1 MNKQIIELDEYIPL
15 QLHQELLPLHVG
27 KLLKSR
33 YGDKIAVEFPS
44 AGTDYQWKLISRGW
58 VGFIPLT
65 SQIMLRLA
73 PKVEISNL
81 FQMLE
86 YAYDLNINFQD
97 NLVDCATIEGFY
109 ERLAQL
115 LASKVLRK
123 AQKGFYQTYV
133 SAAERLPRIRGR
145 IDIKQ
150 AIYNPWE
157 VNLKCCY
164 QELTGDVPENQI
176 LAWSLFL
183 IVNSGL
189 CSHSLP
195 LIRQSYQALRGI
207 ATICPYSSYDCTNRN
222 YNRLNEDYRP
232 LHALCRFF
240 IESTGASHHLG
251 DYTMLAF
258 LVNMAQL
265 FEVFVAEWLAQNLP
279 AGYAL
284 KKQERM
290 SIETG
295 GNRCLK
301 IDLVIYDTKNSLVYC
316 ILDTKYKRKIDDS
329 DLYQITAYAVAK
341 EVNKAVLIYPQAFG
355 RNAVYEVGDIRVQ
368 AIAFTLHGDL
378 QRNGE
383 EFIST
388 LFKS

>member
-1 MNKQIIELDEYIPL
+1 MSKQIIELDEYIPL
-15 QLHQELLPLHVG
+15 QLNQELLPLYIG
-27 KLLKSR
+27 KFLRSQ
-33 YGDKIAVEFPS
+33 YGNKISVEFPS

-65 SQIMLRLA
+65 SQITLRLV
-73 PKVEISNL
+73 PKVEISDL

-86 YAYDLNINFQD
+86 YAYGLNINFQD
-97 NLVDCATIEGFY
+97 NLVNCANIEGFY

-115 LASKVLRK
+115 LALKVLGK

-133 SAAERLPRIRGR
+133 SAADRLSHVRGR

-189 CSHSLP
+189 CSYSLP

-207 ATICPYSSYDCTNRN
+207 ATICPYSSYDCANRS

-251 DYTMLAF
+251 DYSMLAF

-265 FEVFVAEWLAQNLP
+265 FEAFVAEWLAQNLP
-279 AGYAL
+279 TGYAL
-284 KKQERM
+284 RKQERVL
-290 SIETG
+290 IETEE
-295 GNRCLK
+295 NRSLK
-301 IDLVIYDTKNSLVYC
+301 IDLVIYDTRNGSVYC
-316 ILDTKYKRKIDDS
+316 VLDTKYKRKIDDS
-329 DLYQITAYAVAK
+329 DLYQITTYAVTK
-341 EVNKAVLIYPQAFG
+341 EVSKAFLIYPQDFG
-355 RNAVYEVGDIRVQ
+355 RNSVYNMGGIQVQ
-368 AIAFTLHGDL
+368 AIAFALQGDL
-378 QRNGE
+378 QRNGQ
-383 EFIST
+383 EFISA
-388 LFKS
+388 LFSC

>member
-15 QLHQELLPLHVG
+15 KLHQELLPLHIG
-27 KLLKSR
+27 KFLRSR
-33 YGDKIAVEFPS
+33 YGNKISVEFPS
-44 AGTDYQWKLISRGW
+44 AGTDHQWKLTSRGW

-65 SQIMLRLA
+65 SQITLRLV

-86 YAYDLNINFQD
+86 YAYSLNISFQD
-97 NLVDCATIEGFY
+97 NLVNCATIEGFY

-133 SAAERLPRIRGR
+133 SATERLPCVRGR
-145 IDIKQ
+145 TDIKQ

-189 CSHSLP
+189 CSHNLP

-207 ATICPYSSYDCTNRN
+207 ATVCPYNSYDCINRS

-284 KKQERM
+284 RKQERM
-290 SIETG
+290 LIETG
-295 GNRCLK
+295 ENRFLK
-301 IDLVIYDTKNSLVYC
+301 IDLVIYNTKNNSVYC
-316 ILDTKYKRKIDDS
+316 VLDTKYKRKVDDS
-329 DLYQITAYAVAK
+329 DLYQITTYAVTK
-341 EVNKAVLIYPQAFG
+341 EVSKAFLIYPQAFV
-355 RNAVYEVGDIRVQ
+355 RSLVYKMGDIRVQ
-368 AIAFTLHGDL
+368 AITFSLHGNL
-378 QRNGE
+378 QRNGQ
-383 EFIST
+383 EFIT
-388 LFKS
+388 ALFNS

>member
-1 MNKQIIELDEYIPL
+1 
-15 QLHQELLPLHVG
+15 
-27 KLLKSR
+27 
-33 YGDKIAVEFPS
+33 
-44 AGTDYQWKLISRGW
+44 
-58 VGFIPLT
+58 
-65 SQIMLRLA
+65 
-73 PKVEISNL
+73 
-81 FQMLE
+81 MLE
-86 YAYDLNINFQD
+86 YAYGLNISFQD
-97 NLVDCATIEGFY
+97 NLVNCATIEGFY

-133 SAAERLPRIRGR
+133 SSTERLPRVRGH
-145 IDIKQ
+145 IDIKH
-150 AIYNPWE
+150 AVYNPWE

-164 QELTGDVPENQI
+164 QELTGDVPENRI

-207 ATICPYSSYDCTNRN
+207 ATISPYSSYDCTNRS

-265 FEVFVAEWLAQNLP
+265 FEAFVAEWLTQNLP

-290 SIETG
+290 LIETEE
-295 GNRCLK
+295 NRFLK
-301 IDLVIYDTKNSLVYC
+301 IDLVIYNTRNDSVYC
-316 ILDTKYKRKIDDS
+316 VLDTKYKRRIDDS
-329 DLYQITAYAVAK
+329 DLYQITTYAVTK
-341 EVNKAVLIYPQAFG
+341 EVSKAFLIYPQDFG
-355 RNAVYEVGDIRVQ
+355 RNAVYSMGDIRVQ
-368 AIAFTLHGDL
+368 AIAFALHGDL
-378 QRNGE
+378 RRNGQ
-383 EFIST
+383 EFIT
-388 LFKS
+388 ALFNS

>member
-183 IVNSGL
+183 VVNSGL

-290 SIETG
+290 SIETE

-301 IDLVIYDTKNSLVYC
+301 IDLVIYNTRSSLVYC
-316 ILDTKYKRKIDDS
+316 VLDTKYKRKIDDS

>member
-1 MNKQIIELDEYIPL
+1 MNEQIIELDEYIPL
-15 QLHQELLPLHVG
+15 QLHQELLPLQVG

-44 AGTDYQWKLISRGW
+44 AGTDYHWKLISRGW

-86 YAYDLNINFQD
+86 YAYGLNISFQD
-97 NLVDCATIEGFY
+97 DLVSCATIEGFY

-240 IESTGASHHLG
+240 IESTGASHRLG

-265 FEVFVAEWLAQNLP
+265 FEVFVAEWLTQNLP
-279 AGYAL
+279 VGYAL

-301 IDLVIYDTKNSLVYC
+301 IDLVIYDTRNNSVYC
-316 ILDTKYKRKIDDS
+316 VLDTKYKRKIDDS
-329 DLYQITAYAVAK
+329 DLYQITTYAVAK
-341 EVNKAVLIYPQAFG
+341 EVSKAVLIYPQDFG
-355 RNAVYEVGDIRVQ
+355 KNAVYNMGDIRVQ
-368 AIAFTLHGDL
+368 TIAFALHGDL

-383 EFIST
+383 EFMST
-388 LFKS
+388 LFKG